1 MKLYLLSL
9 GAGILAG
16 ALYGVL
22 NVRSPAPPVVAL
34 VGLLGILI
42 GEQAVPFAKR
52 FFADHP
58 DVAARLGADSHA
70 HLFGQLPGHGRG
82 QADKPG
88 GAASVVTMN
97 TASTRQEPRHD

>member
-16 ALYGVL
+16 VLYGLL
-22 NVRSPAPPVVAL
+22 NIRSPAPPVVAL

-42 GEQAVPFAKR
+42 GEQAVPLAKR
-52 FFADHP
+52 FFAHHP
-58 DVAARLGADSHA
+58 DIAARIGAESRA

-82 QADKPG
+82 QTDT
-88 GAASVVTMN
+88 ASSNPTLLSLE
-97 TASTRQEPRHD
+97 TTSTRQESPHD